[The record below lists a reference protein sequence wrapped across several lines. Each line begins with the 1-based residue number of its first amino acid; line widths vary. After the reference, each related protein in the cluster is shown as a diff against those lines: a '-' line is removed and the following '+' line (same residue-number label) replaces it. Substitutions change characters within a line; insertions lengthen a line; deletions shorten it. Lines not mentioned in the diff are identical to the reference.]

1 MNSVYA
7 VEISPSAQR
16 QMMRLPRDVRDRIIA
31 RLHALADN
39 PRPPGVVK
47 LKGRRRRDEYRIR
60 VGDYRVIYQIFDDV
74 LVVLIVRVANRRDVY
89 RYTR

>member
-16 QMMRLPRDVRDRIIA
+16 QMTRLPRDVRDRIIA

-39 PRPPGVVK
+39 PVSSR
-47 LKGRRRRDEYRIR
+47 
-60 VGDYRVIYQIFDDV
+60 
-74 LVVLIVRVANRRDVY
+74 
-89 RYTR
+89 

>member
-1 MNSVYA
+1 M
-7 VEISPSAQR
+7 
-16 QMMRLPRDVRDRIIA
+16 
-31 RLHALADN
+31 
-39 PRPPGVVK
+39 
-47 LKGRRRRDEYRIR
+47 KGRRRRDEYRIR

>member
-7 VEISPSAQR
+7 VEISSGAQR
-16 QMMRLPRDVRDRIIA
+16 QMTRLPRDVQDRIIA
-31 RLHALADN
+31 RLHALAGN
-39 PRPPGVVK
+39 PRPTGVVEI
-47 LKGRRRRDEYRIR
+47 KGRRRRDEYRMR
-60 VGDYRVIYQIFDDV
+60 VGDYRVIYQIFDDI